1 MIMKYRLSAALLLAV
16 VIPAAALRGQDAQ
29 KDLDK
34 LQGTWVLTAMEKN
47 GKAAPEYV
55 VGKLT
60 VTFKGETMVMDGPL
74 AAAKGDEPVKP
85 EFTVKLD
92 PSKKP
97 KAMDATPLNGKFKGK
112 TLLGICPHG
121 RQVLKICLPK
131 QGDKERPS
139 DFKSPEGSDLAFMT
153 FKRSKK

>member
-1 MIMKYRLSAALLLAV
+1 MRPLDQSPGVRPKILWPSIYVSRHSRTQHTTLRTNMIMKYRLSAALLLAV

-97 KAMDATPLNGKFKGK
+97 KAMDATPLNGKFK
-112 TLLGICPHG
+112 
-121 RQVLKICLPK
+121 
-131 QGDKERPS
+131 
-139 DFKSPEGSDLAFMT
+139 
-153 FKRSKK
+153 